1 MEDSSSDLYGIE
13 SFTGM
18 DLGAADG
25 ACYVQYAN
33 TTDGDTRIYG
43 EPYGYSF

>member
-1 MEDSSSDLYGIE
+1 MYGIE